1 MLHLRLGVLWH
12 ATKSVFSDQVR
23 IYHILT
29 CVLLWLHVL
38 KILVLVLI
46 IVIGCL
52 WLLQFITKTKM
63 RKRKILKEEIENHE
77 KTDADL
83 HIKVNIYMASASSY
97 VVSTF

>member
-1 MLHLRLGVLWH
+1 MLL
-12 ATKSVFSDQVR
+12 
-23 IYHILT
+23 
-29 CVLLWLHVL
+29 
-38 KILVLVLI
+38 LI

-63 RKRKILKEEIENHE
+63 RERKILKEEIENHE